1 MNNSDKIIPNLLDYK
16 EILRMYKYRILAA
29 LTLLLTIWS
38 CAGSNA
44 TTMEYRSAT
53 TAVRSEKDLR
63 KGEEYA
69 LKALSMEEHANDGR
83 VAYFLA
89 VEIYKPRKDWEKM
102 NEMLDIAINRN
113 PSQTI
118 ERPFRLDDGTV
129 VKTIDQ
135 AVPIYKEQIWMNLF
149 NQAVELIDSEQL
161 DKATNKIIL
170 AQSVLEKVDN
180 YITAC
185 ILFLQLDDMENAKKN
200 LNSALKL
207 EPNNARVLEIAGDL
221 AQNDEDFE
229 TALNYYSKALDVEN
243 LKNEPELIEKLI
255 FVNVELEQYD
265 EAILLSDK
273 LLDNSPDDA
282 DTYFNVGVIYQRLAS
297 SLYDETVNEWKQIT
311 NQDKPLSSDIKE
323 NYNNFIQTLDFVK
336 SALDYFMDSSMLEED
351 ENIQTEQA
359 IAEMKR
365 TSKSI
370 KNIYLDSIRQIAKDN
385 NVDIN

>member
-16 EILRMYKYRILAA
+16 EILRMYKHRILAA
-29 LTLLLTIWS
+29 LTLSLTIWS

-135 AVPIYKEQIWMNLF
+135 AVLIYKEQIWMNLF

-297 SLYDETVNEWKQIT
+297 NLYDETVNEWKQIT

>member
-29 LTLLLTIWS
+29 LTLSLTIWS

-255 FVNVELEQYD
+255 FVNVELEQYV

-297 SLYDETVNEWKQIT
+297 NLYDETVNEWKQII

>member
-16 EILRMYKYRILAA
+16 EILRMCKYRILAA
-29 LTLLLTIWS
+29 LTLSLTIWS

-161 DKATNKIIL
+161 AKATNKIIL

-229 TALNYYSKALDVEN
+229 TALNYYSKALDVAN

-297 SLYDETVNEWKQIT
+297 NLYDETVNEWKQIT